1 MTIIYVLDLWLLTI
15 LIGPPI
21 NGILNYIAPNMVDP
35 VLYYF
40 MAVALAFSFIF
51 SIPTLLLIVVTYRV
65 LLYYELGMW
74 YEKIIILMLTISGV
88 ISTSVLLVPEYQ
100 PTIVLT
106 YSIAAL
112 ISAMLIEMTDR
123 IKNKLR
129 RHSLMVTFWVLK
141 K

>member
-1 MTIIYVLDLWLLTI
+1 
-15 LIGPPI
+15 
-21 NGILNYIAPNMVDP
+21 
-35 VLYYF
+35 
-40 MAVALAFSFIF
+40 
-51 SIPTLLLIVVTYRV
+51 
-65 LLYYELGMW
+65 
-74 YEKIIILMLTISGV
+74 MLTISGV